1 MRYEGP
7 DAETT
12 AFGVWPENWQA
23 VEVFCAMGTQWN
35 KGVNGAGTGLR
46 YEALPVVEQRL
57 GIARAQRAAVFQG
70 VRIMER
76 IALDLMSR
84 R

>member
-1 MRYEGP
+1 
-7 DAETT
+7 
-12 AFGVWPENWQA
+12 
-23 VEVFCAMGTQWN
+23 MGTQWN
-35 KGVNGAGTGLR
+35 KGMNGAGTGLR

-57 GIARAQRAAVFQG
+57 GVARAQRAAVFQG

-76 IALDLMSR
+76 VALDLMSR